1 MEVSLREIYIETFRI
16 LATPTMAVAAQGL
29 SFYDFSQVAP
39 VSNPT
44 LMLNENGTVSYGSA
58 TLSSGAGQSLLSSF
72 GEGSNFGIP
81 TWPESLYASYN
92 TTSLFNLQNFSTPFE
107 DPSPDLFLGSDSDFF
122 NQINGMQSSLASTPA
137 VMHPNLVST
146 LKSIVA
152 PGPGSPRQDSPHF
165 SYHTCFDQPTTTQQ
179 QVSRFQQQQNDRLGS
194 SLLSYAFKP
203 SDVKPIIVAPRTD
216 EADCQAVPLACS
228 QSLKIEKS
236 ESEDS
241 IEAAV
246 VSVDLIQ
253 NRRPFRCQHE
263 GCNKTFKNPQTMK
276 MHHKTHYTDGFAA
289 NKLGVQP
296 LPTLCNSLKAGHNKK
311 IPSRCPKCK
320 KTFVGLYELR
330 RHFGRKH
337 SEGEKPHGCRK
348 CGKKFY
354 VEVDVRDHEKLCGE
368 PIECKCGLKFAF
380 KCNLVAHK
388 KAHPA
393 CQDTQTSPS
402 MSSSTSGS
410 AISSNINSNNN
421 QSSSSSSDSDQSRGG
436 SSSPASGRG
445 TRRPREESISPVNSF
460 HSTPLPELK
469 DIPEAPQFKCARYDF
484 SGNFPF
490 SNDTSNSWSSPSSI
504 SQYLQVPTFSHFNP
518 LSTASLFP
526 TQQQTPSSF
535 AFHLPQQS
543 PSFDQSYG
551 TIAGL
556 DMGMPS
562 NYNSSSSSLGSSLQ
576 GMVRLT

>member
-1 MEVSLREIYIETFRI
+1 
-16 LATPTMAVAAQGL
+16 MAVAAQGL

-228 QSLKIEKS
+228 QSLKVIALP
-236 ESEDS
+236 
-241 IEAAV
+241 IPRLWFMLLQ
-246 VSVDLIQ
+246 LITV
-253 NRRPFRCQHE
+253 RLPFVI
-263 GCNKTFKNPQTMK
+263 
-276 MHHKTHYTDGFAA
+276 A
-289 NKLGVQP
+289 P
-296 LPTLCNSLKAGHNKK
+296 LNTC
-311 IPSRCPKCK
+311 R
-320 KTFVGLYELR
+320 
-330 RHFGRKH
+330 H
-337 SEGEKPHGCRK
+337 SECCE
-348 CGKKFY
+348 Y
-354 VEVDVRDHEKLCGE
+354 TNVT
-368 PIECKCGLKFAF
+368 FAF
-380 KCNLVAHK
+380 VATDRKIGKRGQHW
-388 KAHPA
+388 
-393 CQDTQTSPS
+393 
-402 MSSSTSGS
+402 
-410 AISSNINSNNN
+410 
-421 QSSSSSSDSDQSRGG
+421 GG
-436 SSSPASGRG
+436 SSVRG
-445 TRRPREESISPVNSF
+445 FDS
-460 HSTPLPELK
+460 K
-469 DIPEAPQFKCARYDF
+469 
-484 SGNFPF
+484 
-490 SNDTSNSWSSPSSI
+490 PSSI
-504 SQYLQVPTFSHFNP
+504 PVPTRRV
-518 LSTASLFP
+518 
-526 TQQQTPSSF
+526 QQNLQKSPNHED
-535 AFHLPQQS
+535 APQ
-543 PSFDQSYG
+543 D
-551 TIAGL
+551 AL
-556 DMGMPS
+556 HR
-562 NYNSSSSSLGSSLQ
+562 
-576 GMVRLT
+576 RLRSQ